1 MGLCNM
7 LSFGEFIQMKNR
19 DLHGS
24 DIRKSE
30 YAAVR
35 AILETIKEN
44 IRFVIDAEK
53 RNIIEAFVERL
64 MGGKNGN
71 GIRSKDDKKK

>member
-1 MGLCNM
+1 M
-7 LSFGEFIQMKNR
+7 LSFGEFIQMKNK

-30 YAAVR
+30 YACIR

-44 IRFVIDAEK
+44 IRFVVDAEK
-53 RNIIEAFVERL
+53 RKIIDDFVEKL

-71 GIRSKDDKKK
+71 AIRSKDDKKK

>member
-1 MGLCNM
+1 M
-7 LSFGEFIQMKNR
+7 LAFGEYIQMKNR

-30 YAAVR
+30 YAGIR

-44 IRFVIDAEK
+44 RRYVVDAEK
-53 RNIIEAFVERL
+53 RNIIDDFVERL